1 MRPEIKAAIDRYA
14 KDGVPTGGFLR
25 AVLSNDLKMAFAKA
39 DIENQMDMKEIV
51 AYCYNEIPGNCW
63 GSPENVKE
71 WIENKAKERE
81 ERSESTG

>member
-1 MRPEIKAAIDRYA
+1 VRPEIKAAIDRYA
-14 KDGVPTGGFLR
+14 KDGVPTGGFLMT
-25 AVLSNDLKMAFAKA
+25 VLHNDLVGALSKA
-39 DIENQMDMKEIV
+39 DEGNLVDLKEIV